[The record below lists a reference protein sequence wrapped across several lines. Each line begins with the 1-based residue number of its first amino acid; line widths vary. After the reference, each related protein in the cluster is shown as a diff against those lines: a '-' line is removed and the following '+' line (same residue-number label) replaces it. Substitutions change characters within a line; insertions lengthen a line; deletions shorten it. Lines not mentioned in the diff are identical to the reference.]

1 MRYVVKSGIH
11 HFQNIGLVKTGD
23 FFESKCDSLDLRDGG
38 RSFAKAPIETKAKGQ
53 EVPKAALESEVA
65 PKPEVAPE
73 PGAPDSNDAGTSGN
87 GKPPR
92 GRPRKNP

>member
-38 RSFAKAPIETKAKGQ
+38 RSFAKAPIETKAKG
-53 EVPKAALESEVA
+53 
-65 PKPEVAPE
+65 PEVSEAAPE
-73 PGAPDSNDAGTSGN
+73 PGAPDSDDAGTSGN
-87 GKPPR
+87 GKHPR

>member
-11 HFQNIGLVKTGD
+11 HFQNVGLVKTGD

-38 RSFAKAPIETKAKGQ
+38 RSFAKAPIETKAKGP
-53 EVPKAALESEVA
+53 EVPKA
-65 PKPEVAPE
+65 APE

-87 GKPPR
+87 GKHPR